1 MKKLIPIFLLI
12 NVIRLFAE
20 GEAQRIM
27 EKGNSFYQ
35 NNQFEQAIDA
45 YEKVLQNGYES
56 KSLYYNLGNA
66 YFRTGKIG
74 YSILN
79 YEKALKFDPN
89 DEDINYNLKISD
101 AHTVDKI
108 ETLPKLFFI
117 SWWEA
122 LVNLFSTNG
131 WLMVLYTIFLL
142 VLITATIYFL
152 SRKAYLQ
159 RWSFLSGIALVL
171 LFAVSLLFYILK
183 FQQDTNQNYAV
194 VIESSVTVK
203 TSPDDQ
209 SNDAFIIHE
218 GLKLK
223 LSDQIGNWYKIQLAD
238 GKVGWLQESNIKI
251 I

>member
-1 MKKLIPIFLLI
+1 MA
-12 NVIRLFAE
+12 VHTTT
-20 GEAQRIM
+20 
-27 EKGNSFYQ
+27 GN
-35 NNQFEQAIDA
+35 I
-45 YEKVLQNGYES
+45 V
-56 KSLYYNLGNA
+56 
-66 YFRTGKIG
+66 
-74 YSILN
+74 
-79 YEKALKFDPN
+79 
-89 DEDINYNLKISD
+89 
-101 AHTVDKI
+101 
-108 ETLPKLFFI
+108 PKLFFV
-117 SWWEA
+117 SWWETF
-122 LVNLFSTNG
+122 VNLFSING
-131 WLMVLYTIFLL
+131 WLMVLYFIFLL

-159 RWSFLSGIALVL
+159 RWSFLSGIALFL

-183 FQQDTNQNYAV
+183 FKQDTSQNYAV

-223 LSDQIGNWYKIQLAD
+223 LSDQIGNWFKIQLVD